1 MKIREISLRELMK
14 YIIPHWKR
22 ICIAMLISAMVMTVF
37 VFFDNWFIN
46 NAVMEEYYT
55 ALNGDE
61 KEQRTYYEEKIREL
75 LEEAEAKEV
84 ETLVSYENSKKIY
97 EKNGNFFDDTD
108 YIKCLSDVKIL
119 MDYISQMIQYNKYIP
134 ETKGLMT
141 EEQGYYYEYLTDGT
155 MHWDLLT
162 PEQEPVDRW
171 LDIVAIALLVGFV
184 YIFILVLRYI
194 SDGNLRNY
202 DNINELFGVPQLG
215 GMISCDGAWADDGKV
230 LDRAIFDI
238 TFMASRANT
247 EKVVLTGSVVDNRV
261 EAVMKD
267 LKHALNEK
275 AVHCDI
281 AEDIINDITAV
292 QHFANADG
300 VVLVETVGKSNCQG
314 IVDEMELAAKYDTK
328 VLGVVKLGEVL

>member
-14 YIIPHWKR
+14 CIMLHWKK
-22 ICIAMLISAMVMTVF
+22 ICIVMLISAMVMTGF
-37 VFFDNWFIN
+37 VFYDNWFIN
-46 NAVMEEYYT
+46 NAVMEEYHT

-61 KEQRTYYEEKIREL
+61 KEQRAYYAEKLRER

-97 EKNGNFFDDTD
+97 EKTSHFYEDPDNI
-108 YIKCLSDVKIL
+108 YIKSLADVKIL
-119 MDYISQMIQYNKYIP
+119 NDYISLMIQYNKYIP
-134 ETKGLMT
+134 KTKGFLT

-155 MHWDLLT
+155 MMHWDLLE
-162 PEQEPVDRW
+162 PEKEPIDRW
-171 LDIVAIALLVGFV
+171 LDIAAIALLAGFV
-184 YIFILVLRYI
+184 YIFVLVLRYI

-215 GMISCDGAWADDGKV
+215 GMIVCDAAQADNGNLEKT
-230 LDRAIFDI
+230 IFDI
-238 TFMASRANT
+238 AFMASRANT
-247 EKVVLTGSVVDNRV
+247 ENVVLTGSVIDQRV
-261 EAVMKD
+261 EAVMKE

-281 AEDIINDITAV
+281 AEDIINDITAL

-300 VVLVETVGKSNCQG
+300 VVLVETVGKSNCKG
-314 IVDEMELAAKYDTK
+314 IAGEMELAAKYDTK
-328 VLGVVKLGEVL
+328 VLGVVKL

>member
-1 MKIREISLRELMK
+1 MTNWTTPVQE
-14 YIIPHWKR
+14 HGV

-46 NAVMEEYYT
+46 NAVMEEYDT

-141 EEQGYYYEYLTDGT
+141 EEQGYYY
-155 MHWDLLT
+155 
-162 PEQEPVDRW
+162 
-171 LDIVAIALLVGFV
+171 
-184 YIFILVLRYI
+184 
-194 SDGNLRNY
+194 
-202 DNINELFGVPQLG
+202 
-215 GMISCDGAWADDGKV
+215 
-230 LDRAIFDI
+230 
-238 TFMASRANT
+238 
-247 EKVVLTGSVVDNRV
+247 
-261 EAVMKD
+261 
-267 LKHALNEK
+267 
-275 AVHCDI
+275 DI